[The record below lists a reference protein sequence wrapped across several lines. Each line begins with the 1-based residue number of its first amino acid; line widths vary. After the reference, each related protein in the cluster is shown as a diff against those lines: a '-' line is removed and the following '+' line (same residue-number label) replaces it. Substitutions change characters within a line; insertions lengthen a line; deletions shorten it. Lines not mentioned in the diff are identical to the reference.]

1 MKTLTPREAQ
11 VIRMRFG
18 IDMNTEH
25 TLAEV
30 AVHLGLSCE
39 RVRQIQAT
47 ALRKLADS
55 PLSDYIV
62 SD

>member
-30 AVHLGLSCE
+30 GIHLGISPE
-39 RVRQIQAT
+39 RVRQIEKI
-47 ALRKLADS
+47 ALEKLKES
-55 PLSDYIV
+55 RLVDY
-62 SD
+62 S

>member
-30 AVHLGLSCE
+30 ATHLGISPE
-39 RVRQIQAT
+39 RVRQIEKI
-47 ALRKLADS
+47 ALEKLKESRLVDFA
-55 PLSDYIV
+55 
-62 SD
+62 